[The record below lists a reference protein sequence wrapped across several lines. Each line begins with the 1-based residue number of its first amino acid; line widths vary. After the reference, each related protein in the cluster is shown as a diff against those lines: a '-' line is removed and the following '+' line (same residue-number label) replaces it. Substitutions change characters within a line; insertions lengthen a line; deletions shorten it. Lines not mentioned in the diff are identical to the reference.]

1 MRIKFNTDPFK
12 YFKYFKTAF
21 SRSLV
26 FEMIALIFWFKKEKR
41 KKILIFKTK
50 RQQNDNM
57 VNNSLVNDTIHRQ
70 TDQPAH
76 GSA

>member
-41 KKILIFKTK
+41 KKISFS
-50 RQQNDNM
+50 RQKDNKM
-57 VNNSLVNDTIHRQ
+57 T
-70 TDQPAH
+70 TW
-76 GSA
+76 